1 MDTSSSNSGC
11 IMKSLYDLRQGNL
24 SELDFLTLKNGILII
39 TEILMIL
46 VSYGCWKSK
55 LYMQAA
61 SRKSV
66 QEPLTRA

>member
-1 MDTSSSNSGC
+1 
-11 IMKSLYDLRQGNL
+11 MKSLYDLRQGNL

-39 TEILMIL
+39 IEILMIL